1 MAVTV
6 SAGSG
11 AGAAMAALGPAY
23 TAAAP
28 AWARGPGRV
37 YQRLAE
43 LLVGTSPVPLDGR
56 LVLDLGAGT
65 GAAGD
70 AARARGA
77 FVVAV
82 DLAVGMIAACGAP
95 GAVADA
101 RHLPLRDG
109 AVGAVVAAFCLNH
122 VDPPAAGL
130 REARRVVAPGG
141 CVLVSSYGHERP
153 HPVRAA
159 VEQALA
165 EAGHRPPAWYLHT
178 RAGPIT
184 RLASAAG
191 MRACALEASLPG
203 RTLEVEE
210 RDVALPGLSAGDLV
224 RWRLGLAQAA
234 PFVLG
239 LPVAERAALVAR
251 ALDLLGDPPP
261 LVRRVV
267 LLRAVV

>member
-1 MAVTV
+1 MVVTV
-6 SAGSG
+6 RGPADAAVAGI
-11 AGAAMAALGPAY
+11 GPAY

-28 AWARGPGRV
+28 TWARGPGRV
-37 YQRLAE
+37 YRHLAE
-43 LLVGTSPVPLDGR
+43 LLVGTSPVPLEGR
-56 LVLDLGAGT
+56 LVLDVGAGT
-65 GAAGD
+65 GAAGA

-77 FVVAV
+77 RVVAV
-82 DLAVGMIAACGAP
+82 DLAVGMIAAGGAP

-122 VDPPAAGL
+122 VDPPAAGV

-141 CVLVSSYGHERP
+141 AVLVSSYGHERP
-153 HPVRAA
+153 HPARAA

-165 EAGHRPPAWYLHT
+165 EAGHRPPAWYLDA

-191 MRACALEASLPG
+191 MRACALEAGLPR

-210 RDVALPGLSAGDLV
+210 REVPLPGLSARDLV
-224 RWRLGLAQAA
+224 RWRLGMAHTA
-234 PFVLG
+234 PFVRG
-239 LPVAERAALVAR
+239 LPAAARAALVAR

-267 LLRAVV
+267 LLAAAV